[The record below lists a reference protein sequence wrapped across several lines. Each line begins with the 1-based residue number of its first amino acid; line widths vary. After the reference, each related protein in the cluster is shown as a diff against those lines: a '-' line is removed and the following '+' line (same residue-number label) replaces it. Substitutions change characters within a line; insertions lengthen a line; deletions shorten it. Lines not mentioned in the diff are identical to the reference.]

1 MISKYKNNGLVWIDL
16 TSPSEEEIAYILDE
30 YQISENIRQE
40 IESSGKDHKTAIENG
55 TFFTILRLPKSKQEE
70 NVDKV
75 IIIKNRDYVITIH
88 DQPIDSISQFSS
100 DLELDMAIPTESN
113 IKNQE
118 LLLAHLL
125 RKMFVGLHDK
135 ILLKDIDGYKKIKK
149 FFIDEKI
156 ARNLRDEIILLAT
169 ADEILWICGYRRC
182 NKYLVNESS
191 KKVLYLHF
199 DVL

>member
-55 TFFTILRLPKSKQEE
+55 TLFTILRLPKSKQEE

-135 ILLKDIDGYKKIKK
+135 ILLKDMKINSLLNNNQILKKRYL
-149 FFIDEKI
+149 FHFVF
-156 ARNLRDEIILLAT
+156 NLILLALL
-169 ADEILWICGYRRC
+169 ILIVTIWR
-182 NKYLVNESS
+182 
-191 KKVLYLHF
+191 
-199 DVL
+199 